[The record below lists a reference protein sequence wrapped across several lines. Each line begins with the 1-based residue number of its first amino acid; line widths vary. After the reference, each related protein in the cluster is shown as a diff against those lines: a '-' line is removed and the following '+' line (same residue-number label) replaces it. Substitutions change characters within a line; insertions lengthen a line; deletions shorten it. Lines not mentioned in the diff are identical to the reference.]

1 MQMKKPMSIL
11 AITSLAALL
20 LAGCTAV
27 VTSPPGSGE
36 DATVT
41 IHMAGDDGEGAV
53 ADAPAKTIAIL
64 GGLSYS
70 GLFEST
76 PITLAEGAAVYTDA
90 GSGEEFQVSL
100 LDNFAIFGDLDGD
113 EFTDAVALLELD
125 SQGSGRFIYLAPVLD
140 AWNTPRVETALEL
153 GDRVQVQSVVL
164 ANGQVVVDYIGHGP
178 GDGDCCPTYNRRN
191 TYAWQEGALVEISN
205 EELGKAP
212 QPAEESQG
220 TTAPAV
226 DELAAFSDEDFALFL
241 AATQASGDTFNARL
255 SVCPEVFIPGGRQF
269 PLAEPD
275 YNAKRALDLTAFA
288 AALGGWTPE
297 QAAALDELLAGQDIP
312 AIQALMDAGQLSAV
326 ELVTYYVDRVARYD
340 VDQLNSVLELNPD
353 ALALA
358 AALDAERAA
367 GAVRGPLHGI
377 PVLLKDNI
385 ATGDQMHTTAGAVA
399 LQDWRADRDAFLV
412 QQLRDAGA
420 IILGKAN
427 LSEWANYVDPCTPNG
442 FSALGGQTRNP
453 HGPYDTLGSSSGS
466 AASVAANLTTVS
478 VGSETAGSLVQPARY
493 NGVVGMRP
501 SQGLVSRDHVLP
513 LGPDLDTPGPMG
525 RSVTDVALLLTALA
539 GVDQNDAKTAD
550 AASLAG
556 TDFTQFLS
564 LDEARK
570 LRVGVIIPTQA
581 LSATLAG
588 QVTLLEQIT
597 GQPLSDA
604 DRQALLEQEVIPA
617 WGGDPQIAIDALEAL
632 GIEVVRI
639 EDATLPQL
647 PDTARLLLAH
657 SFRAGLDA
665 FFAGLPS
672 PAPVGSLAEIVA
684 FNAEDPA
691 NRVPFG
697 QAFLEAA
704 AADPLTDAEYARVR
718 AVAQAFART
727 WIKTVLESN
736 DVDVLVSG
744 MTYAS
749 SAGAAGVPAL
759 TIPAGL
765 DPSGRPQGVVISGDY
780 LSDARLL
787 ALGYALEQQL
797 GGRVEPDL
805 DAVISTFP

>member
-1 MQMKKPMSIL
+1 MIIL
-11 AITSLAALL
+11 AIASLAALL

-41 IHMAGDDGEGAV
+41 MHMAGDDGEGAV
-53 ADAPAKTIAIL
+53 ADAPARTIAIL
-64 GGLSYS
+64 GGLSYG
-70 GLFEST
+70 GLFESA

-100 LDNFAIFGDLDGD
+100 LDDFAIFGALDGD
-113 EFTDAVALLELD
+113 DFTDAVALLELD
-125 SQGSGRFIYLAPVLD
+125 SQGSGRFTYLAPVLD
-140 AWNTPRVETALEL
+140 VWNTPRVETALEL
-153 GDRVQVQSVVL
+153 GDRVQVQSVLL
-164 ANGQVVVDYIGHGP
+164 ADGQVVVDYIGYGP
-178 GDGDCCPTYNRRN
+178 GDADCCPSYNRRN

-205 EELGKAP
+205 EELGKAELS
-212 QPAEESQG
+212 AEVAPVAA
-220 TTAPAV
+220 APA
-226 DELAAFSDEDFALFL
+226 DELAAIPDEDFVLFM
-241 AATQASGDTFNARL
+241 AATQAAGDTFTSRL
-255 SVCPEVFIPGGRQF
+255 SVCPEVVVPGGRQF

-288 AALGGWTPE
+288 PALESWTPE
-297 QAAALDELLAGQDIP
+297 QAAALDELLAGQNIP
-312 AIQALMDAGQLSAV
+312 AIQELMDAGQLSSV
-326 ELVTYYVDRVARYD
+326 ELVTYYADRIARYD
-340 VDQLNSVLELNPD
+340 VNKLNSVLELNPD

-358 AALDAERAA
+358 AELDAERTAP
-367 GAVRGPLHGI
+367 AVRGPLHGI

-412 QQLRDAGA
+412 QQLRGAGA

-453 HGPYDTLGSSSGS
+453 FGPYDTLGSSSGS

-501 SQGLVSRDHVLP
+501 SQGLVSRDHVIP

-525 RSVTDVALLLTALA
+525 RSVTDVALLLTAMA
-539 GVDQNDAKTAD
+539 GVDANDAKTAD
-550 AASLAG
+550 AAALAG
-556 TDFTQFLS
+556 MDFTQFLS
-564 LDEARK
+564 LVEARK

-581 LSATLAG
+581 VSATLQG
-588 QVTLLEQIT
+588 QVALLEQIT

-604 DRQALLEQEVIPA
+604 DRQALLGQEVLPT
-617 WGGDPQIAIDALEAL
+617 WGGDPQIAIDALAAL

-639 EDATLPQL
+639 EDVTLPQL
-647 PDTARLLLAH
+647 PDTARPLLAH

-665 FFAGLPS
+665 FFAGLPA
-672 PAPVGSLAEIVA
+672 PAPVSSLAEVVA

-704 AADPLTDAEYARVR
+704 AADTLTDAEYDRVR

-727 WIKTVLESN
+727 WIKTVLASN

-759 TIPAGL
+759 TIPAGF
-765 DPSGRPQGVVISGDY
+765 DPSGRPQGVILSGDY
-780 LSDARLL
+780 LSDPKLL
-787 ALGYALEQQL
+787 SLGYALEQQL
-797 GGRVEPDL
+797 QGRVEPDL